1 MPPADP
7 YRNFQFRLR
16 LGRDPAGR
24 IVAGFNRASGLPSPF
39 HYARPPG
46 VGPATALRFE
56 HGLTCDADFARWCT
70 AAAPDPRDLIIELLD
85 PTGHI
90 AQAFLATGCWATQC
104 VALPD
109 LDRNVNAIAIESL
122 SAQAASA
129 TSLPR

>member
-7 YRNFQFRLR
+7 YRAYCFRLR
-16 LGRDPAGR
+16 FGRDPAGR

-39 HYARPPG
+39 QYARPPG

-90 AQAFLATGCWATQC
+90 ALAFLAADC
-104 VALPD
+104 VVTRFHALPD
-109 LDRNVNAIAIESL
+109 LDRDVTAIAIEAL
-122 SAQAASA
+122 SVQAAA
-129 TSLPR
+129 VTPLPQ